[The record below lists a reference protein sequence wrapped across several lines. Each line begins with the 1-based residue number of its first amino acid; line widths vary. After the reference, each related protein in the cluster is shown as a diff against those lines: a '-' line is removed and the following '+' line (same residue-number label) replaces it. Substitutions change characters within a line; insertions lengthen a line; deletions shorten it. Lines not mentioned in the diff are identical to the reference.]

1 VFRKLIKHLLW
12 AGMTFAVMAT
22 LVSLQIGFFPDT
34 LPNTLWGNIVWAT
47 VVATFSAAIAYV
59 ATCWI

>member
-1 VFRKLIKHLLW
+1 
-12 AGMTFAVMAT
+12 MTFAVMAT